1 MCVKSAREGGG
12 KQTYESMF
20 YHELQSGK
28 FTGTI
33 KGFPQTICSWCK
45 KLKYENGGVDIRRYV
60 LSSQQSEES
69 NTRLS
74 NICEQGELVHKIET
88 NLFTDRSSR
97 EREAA
102 PQVVQYLG
110 IAADEPLR
118 IARHINRPNVILP
131 LVEIGWEEDYCGL
144 WCQYNDLLSPI
155 YTDSARGGC
164 WFCHNQSVGQL
175 RLLRKNYPDLWAL
188 LLKWDKD
195 SPVSF
200 KADGHTVHDFDR
212 RFQLED
218 EGFILPDD
226 PKFRWAW
233 LDGDVQMK
241 WF

>member
-1 MCVKSAREGGG
+1 MCVKSVREGGG

-20 YHELQSGK
+20 YHELSKGK
-28 FTGTI
+28 YAGTI
-33 KGFPQTICSWCK
+33 KGFPQTVGSWCK
-45 KLKYENGGVDIRRYV
+45 KLKYENGGVDIRKYV
-60 LSSQQSEES
+60 LSNLSERGKQRTYIWIS
-69 NTRLS
+69 NNER
-74 NICEQGELVHKIET
+74 ELV
-88 NLFTDRSSR
+88 LGSQMFTDRSSR

-131 LVEIGWEEDYCGL
+131 LVEIGWEENYCGL

-188 LLKWDKD
+188 LLKWDND

-212 RFQLED
+212 RFQLEE

-241 WF
+241 FF